1 MWAIITN
8 EIYVVAKDFPTKP
21 AALAYIKFNLGPNI
35 KYEVVNQNSQR
46 YINIDMRRYH
56 RK

>member
-8 EIYVVAKDFPTKP
+8 KIYVVARDFPTKP

-35 KYEVVNQNSQR
+35 KYEVVDQNSPRFFKIEMMR
-46 YINIDMRRYH
+46 YY

>member
-8 EIYVVAKDFPTKP
+8 KIHVVAKDFPTKP
-21 AALAYIKFNLGPNI
+21 AALAYIKFNIGPNI
-35 KYEVVNQNSQR
+35 KCEVVDQNSLR
-46 YINIDMRRYH
+46 FYKIDMMRY

>member
-56 RK
+56 HK